1 MPKRRAILSNS
12 SEDNRPLRPA
22 LTPEAREQQMIML
35 AMDLVEERLRNG
47 TASSQETTHFLKL
60 ASTKNQLEMEQLKQ
74 QTELIKA
81 KQLSL
86 EAIQRQEELYKEAM
100 AAMKSYS
107 GNGEVVVVYDEN
119 DTDD

>member
-1 MPKRRAILSNS
+1 MPKRRVNLSSS

-81 KQLSL
+81 KQISL
-86 EAIQRQEELYKEAM
+86 EATQRIENLYKEAM

-107 GNGEVVVVYDEN
+107 GNGEVVDIFDEN
-119 DTDD
+119 DSDD

>member
-1 MPKRRAILSNS
+1 MPKRRVNLSSS

-81 KQLSL
+81 KQVSL
-86 EAIQRQEELYKEAM
+86 EATQRIENLYKEAM

-107 GNGEVVVVYDEN
+107 GNGEVVDIFDEN
-119 DTDD
+119 DSDD